1 MEFLVLQSAALTH
14 RVRKETTMGQIV
26 KFLKIIAAGA
36 VCMAAA
42 QRPDAIDESMKN
54 VATGNA

>member
-1 MEFLVLQSAALTH
+1 MQSAALTH